1 METVHTNSEIEF
13 PVIDEIKKR
22 RSIRAF
28 SDEHVSDEKIRSLFE
43 AARWAPSSVNEQPWY
58 YIYATKYQSELW
70 NKLFGFMNDGNKLWA
85 QHAPLLI
92 LSLARKLYT
101 RNGHT
106 NGTAHYDLGQAN
118 AFLSLQAVDLGLQVH
133 QIGGYNKAD
142 AISELNIPDT
152 FEPGP
157 MMAVGYP
164 GDMNR
169 LTDQLQAREIAPRV
183 RIRQKDYIRN
193 QSF

>member
-1 METVHTNSEIEF
+1 METTSTSEFEF

-28 SDEHVSDEKIRSLFE
+28 SDRAIGEEKIRSLFE

-58 YIYATKYQSELW
+58 YLYATKEQPALW
-70 NKLFGFMNDGNKLWA
+70 QKLFKLMNDGNKLWA

-92 LSLARKLYT
+92 VSLARKNYT
-101 RNGHT
+101 KNGHI
-106 NGTAHYDLGQAN
+106 NSTAHYDLGQAN

-133 QIGGYNKAD
+133 QIGGYSKRD
-142 AISELNIPDT
+142 AISELNIPDM

-157 MMAVGYP
+157 MMAIGYP
-164 GDMNR
+164 GDMTR
-169 LTDQLQAREIAPRV
+169 LSEQLQSRETATRV
-183 RIRQKDYIRN
+183 RMQQKDYIRN